1 MKTDKKEMRLNS
13 DVYQIFS
20 GRLFELQG
28 VSRGEPQSLLFELQG
43 FLDSGATDV
52 EGFFEKFLALEKA
65 KKLDALTLGVVYFFL
80 ARIYSRRKEFALS
93 LSLLEK
99 SEAYLAEENQE
110 LSLLIGKETY
120 VLKMAYRY
128 SDN

>member
-1 MKTDKKEMRLNS
+1 M
-13 DVYQIFS
+13 
-20 GRLFELQG
+20 
-28 VSRGEPQSLLFELQG
+28 SREKPIVTFELQG
-43 FLDSGATDV
+43 FLDSGATDRRI
-52 EGFFEKFLALEKA
+52 FEKSLPGKA
-65 KKLDALTLGVVYFFL
+65 KTGCSYAGGGVFSGPDLFP
-80 ARIYSRRKEFALS
+80 AKEFALS